1 MGTDIL
7 FSSAYQADQALF
19 SQLSRMEDIARVA
32 VADIDEE

>member
-7 FSSAYQADQALF
+7 FSSTYQADQALF
-19 SQLSRMEDIARVA
+19 SQLSRMEDVARVA